1 MFKKINRK
9 EMRKTRHQHIRK
21 MTTGTDER
29 PRLVVFKSLKHISA
43 QIINDLTGTTLVA
56 ASTYEKETK
65 AALKTQ
71 KKAEDSLDAAKAIGK
86 VIAER
91 AKGKQIEKVS
101 FDRGGNLYTGR
112 IKAFADAAREA
123 GLKF

>member
-43 QIINDLTGTTLVA
+43 QIINDITGTTIVA
-56 ASTYEKETK
+56 ASTYEKDTK
-65 AALKTQ
+65 STLKGI
-71 KKAEDSLDAAKAIGK
+71 KKNEDSMDAAKTVGK

-91 AKGKQIEKVS
+91 AKSKNINTVA